1 MSTLN
6 VANVTDGTTSVPT
19 TYVVSGSAKA
29 WVNTRPVNG
38 TPPLTDSFN
47 VSSIT
52 DRGIGT
58 YDFNITSSMDN
69 ANFSVSITTQ
79 YTTASGTGAFF
90 HQENRDQR
98 TASRFGMNHF
108 QNGTTADP
116 FIANGQAFGDL
127 A

>member
-6 VANVTDGTTSVPT
+6 VANITDGTDTVPT
-19 TYVVSGSAKA
+19 GYAINGSAKA
-29 WVNTRPVNG
+29 WVNTRPVSG
-38 TPPLTDSFN
+38 TPPLTDGFN

-58 YDFNITSSMDN
+58 YDFNIISAMNN

-98 TASRFGMNHF
+98 TSSRFGLNHF
-108 QNGTTADP
+108 QNATTIDP
-116 FIANGQAFGDL
+116 LIANGQAFGDL